1 MTYLLILS
9 AAVTLYFALGYVRAT
24 LKGWVI
30 PNKVTWFLWALAPM
44 IAFFATFSS
53 SGFSLGQIPVFMA
66 GFTPLLVFGASFI
79 NKQSFWKITFFD
91 LSCGIVSLITLV
103 IWYLTQNSNLA
114 ILLAIMSDA
123 LAALPTLIK
132 AWRYPE
138 TESIK
143 PFAAGIVTTGIALP
157 ATSTWDFA
165 HLAFPVYLFLLNI
178 LMTVILKVKDK
189 SIKTSVK

>member
-1 MTYLLILS
+1 MAYLLILS

-91 LSCGIVSLITLV
+91 LSCGIVSLIT
-103 IWYLTQNSNLA
+103 SNLA